1 MSDIWSDM
9 ARRLDIQIILIKLG
23 IIDFN
28 DEYDEYEY

>member
-28 DEYDEYEY
+28 DEYEY

>member
-9 ARRLDIQIILIKLG
+9 ARRVDIQIILIKLG

-28 DEYDEYEY
+28 DEYEY